1 MRRFYDDIPDVPF
14 VYREALNIPKKVN
27 FGLEFELDKID
38 PDEVYKLVRKNMGSS
53 WIVKS
58 DDSLTK
64 GENAEIVSPVLQN
77 NKETWVMLKRLAEL
91 FQKIDASYDKC
102 SFQVNFDG
110 SLLPR
115 DADKVN
121 FLKLFAMYEDII
133 FRFSKGDDKE
143 FRESIE
149 MHAAPIILALKGAL
163 SISDSAA
170 IHMFSNQKRYGVTFK
185 NLKNDLIEFRSP
197 NMTNNPIYWQNYIS
211 TFYYLLEASKKG
223 KYDKT
228 LVDEYIN
235 GFARI
240 YILEGYERER
250 EEKAREFVK
259 TIFPSGVDK
268 SYFMHQYRGQ
278 NKK

>member
-1 MRRFYDDIPDVPF
+1 MKRLYDDIPDVSF
-14 VYREALNIPKKVN
+14 QYRDVLNIPKKVN
-27 FGLEFELDKID
+27 FGLELELDKID
-38 PDEVYKLVRKNMGSS
+38 HDEVYKLVRKQMGSS
-53 WIVKS
+53 WIVKT

-77 NKETWVMLKRLAEL
+77 NRETWIMLKKLSEL
-91 FQKIDASYDKC
+91 LKKIDANYDKC

-115 DADKVN
+115 DIDRVN

-133 FRFSKGDDKE
+133 YRFSKGDDKE

-163 SISDSAA
+163 SISDDAA
-170 IHMFSNQKRYGVTFK
+170 IEMFSNQKRYGVTFK
-185 NLKNDLIEFRSP
+185 TLKNDLIEFRTP
-197 NMTNNPIYWQNYIS
+197 NMTSDAIYWQNYIN
-211 TFYYLLEASKKG
+211 TFYHLLNATTRA
-223 KYDKT
+223 KYDKEE
-228 LVDEYIN
+228 VDEYLS
-235 GFARI
+235 GFSRI
-240 YILEGYERER
+240 YLLEGYEREK

-268 SYFMHQYRGQ
+268 SYFMHQYRGE
-278 NKK
+278 K

>member
-1 MRRFYDDIPDVPF
+1 MRRIYDDILDIPF
-14 VYREALNIPKKVN
+14 EYREVLNIPKKVN
-27 FGLEFELDKID
+27 FGMEFELDKVD

-53 WIVKS
+53 WIVKT

-77 NKETWVMLKRLAEL
+77 TKDTWLLLREFSDLLK
-91 FQKIDASYDKC
+91 KINANYDKC

-110 SLLPR
+110 SELPR
-115 DADKVN
+115 EADRVN

-133 FRFSKGDDKE
+133 FRFSKGDDSG

-170 IHMFSNQKRYGVTFK
+170 VDMFSNQKRYGVTFK
-185 NLKNDLIEFRSP
+185 NLKNDLIEFRTP
-197 NMTNNPIYWQNYIS
+197 NMTSEAIYWQNYIN
-211 TFYYLLEASKKG
+211 TFYYLVQASKRG
-223 KYDKT
+223 RYDNAE
-228 LVDEYIN
+228 VDEYIN
-235 GFARI
+235 SFARI

-259 TIFPSGVDK
+259 TIFPSNVDK